1 MQGVARALYDR
12 FMDPQCVDEIKRDFG
27 VVAEQLRSDVQ
38 QVAEGQQLLRSEVD
52 TLRSEM
58 ASEVKKEVKALVR
71 LSYAELER
79 RVVTIET
86 ELGGLRERVGR
97 LETRRAS

>member
-58 ASEVKKEVKALVR
+58 ASEFKEVKALLR